1 MFAAKIYDSTFY
13 KNRLIV
19 AKEKGKRKQSSYPE
33 TCVISMMGSI
43 QQIFNSTKFVFNK
56 VSRSVKKAAYISWS
70 FGHLSFNRADGA
82 KVLHRSQNT
91 LMQSQTTAVIF
102 NWGSAEPKG
111 SASIC

>member
-56 VSRSVKKAAYISWS
+56 VSRSVKKAAYIS
-70 FGHLSFNRADGA
+70 
-82 KVLHRSQNT
+82 
-91 LMQSQTTAVIF
+91 
-102 NWGSAEPKG
+102 
-111 SASIC
+111 